1 MATPQQIIQLI
12 EQLDHCVKTWPRGSG
27 LLSDLIAE
35 KLKIIQKNFL
45 EEITAALPKELLAQ
59 FSTEATNAVL
69 NDQNEPEVFVALYK
83 VDGTNLDKW
92 AQTLSTI
99 AFQGVFRPIYSK
111 EEHICKMIQSKENRN
126 REGYAVMRI
135 DPSAII
141 NSPKENLDKF
151 GSPLF
156 HIKPGSLLSKNIK
169 RFVHMSG
176 QYLWQNNA
184 LVKLDLPVPLH
195 GI

>member
-1 MATPQQIIQLI
+1 MATPQEIIHLL
-12 EQLDHCVKTWPRGSG
+12 EQLDHCVKNWPRGSG
-27 LLSDLIAE
+27 LLLDLISE
-35 KLKIIQKNFL
+35 KLKTIQKNFI
-45 EEITAALPKELLAQ
+45 EEVTAALPDDVRHKINDDNA
-59 FSTEATNAVL
+59 SATL
-69 NDQNEPEVFVALYK
+69 SDQNEPEIFVALYQ

-99 AFQGVFRPIYSK
+99 AFQGVFRPIYGS
-111 EEHICKMIQSKENRN
+111 EAAICKMIQGKENRT
-126 REGYAVMRI
+126 REGYAVIRI

-141 NSPKENLDKF
+141 ASPKENLDKL

-156 HIKPGSLLSKNIK
+156 HIKPGSLQSKNIK

-176 QYLWQNNA
+176 QYLWQNNT
-184 LVKLDLPVPLH
+184 LIKLDLPVPLH